1 MLADLF
7 MNHVYGKTGL
17 YYKKFN
23 KIGKGSR
30 IWYPCI
36 TDSRDYIS
44 IGAKSQVLQNSR
56 IWSYKSEGAPAP
68 CVKIGNH
75 CYLGYHLSI
84 LVAADVTIEDDV
96 LMAANVL
103 ITTENHGMDP
113 ESDIPYMD
121 QPLTA
126 APVHIKSGCWLGE
139 KVTVMPGVTI
149 GKKCIIGANSVVTHD
164 IPDYSI
170 AVGSPAKVIKVY
182 DFENHEWVRV

>member
-1 MLADLF
+1 MIIDLLK
-7 MNHVYGKTGL
+7 NHVYGRTGF
-17 YYKKFN
+17 YRKKFN
-23 KIGKGSR
+23 KIGANSR

-36 TDSRDYIS
+36 SDSRDYIS
-44 IGAKSQVLQNSR
+44 LGDDSQILQNSR
-56 IWSYKSEGAPAP
+56 IWSYKIEGAPTP
-68 CVKIGNH
+68 QVNIGNH
-75 CYLGYHLSI
+75 CYFTYNLTI
-84 LVAADVTIEDDV
+84 LAAAKVTIEDNV
-96 LMAANVL
+96 LLASNVL

-170 AVGSPAKVIKVY
+170 AVGSPAKVIKTY
-182 DFENHEWVRV
+182 DFDKHEWVRV

>member
-44 IGAKSQVLQNSR
+44 MGTNSQILQNSR
-56 IWSYKSEGAPAP
+56 IWSYQIDGHKKPH
-68 CVKIGNH
+68 VTIGDG

-84 LVAADVTIEDDV
+84 LVADDVTIDDNV
-96 LMAANVL
+96 LMAADIL

-121 QPLTA
+121 QPLSA
-126 APVHIKSGCWLGE
+126 APVHIKEGCWIGE
-139 KVTVMPGVTI
+139 KVVIMPGVTI
-149 GKKCIIGANSVVTHD
+149 GKKCIIGAGSVVTHD

-170 AVGSPAKVIKVY
+170 AVGSPAKVIKTY
-182 DFENHEWVRV
+182 DFDKHEWVKI